1 VIGAGDHGGVRR
13 TLGVAFLAFLT
24 AYGGSTALSSLEYLT
39 SLVTERHGWS
49 AYHPGTMIWDGG

>member
-1 VIGAGDHGGVRR
+1 MIGAGDHGGVRR

-24 AYGGSTALSSLEYLT
+24 AYGGSTALSSLEYVT
-39 SLVTERHGWS
+39 SLVTEWHGWS

>member
-1 VIGAGDHGGVRR
+1 VRR

-24 AYGGSTALSSLEYLT
+24 AYGGSTALSSLEYVT
-39 SLVTERHGWS
+39 SLVTEWHGWS